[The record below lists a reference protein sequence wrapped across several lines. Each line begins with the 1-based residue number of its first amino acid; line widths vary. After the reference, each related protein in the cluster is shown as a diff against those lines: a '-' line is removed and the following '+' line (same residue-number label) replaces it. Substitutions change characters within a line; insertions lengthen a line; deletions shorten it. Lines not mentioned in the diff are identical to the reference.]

1 VLKVKG
7 NDFPA
12 LKTGDSTSLKVGEPV
27 LAIGSPFG
35 FDYSASAGIVSAKS
49 RTMSREN
56 AVPFIQSD
64 VALNP
69 GNSGGP
75 LFNQKGEVIGINS
88 RIFSGTGGYMGLSFS
103 IPIDVALDVYNQIK
117 SGGKVT
123 RAYLGVFPQDIDR
136 NLAEV
141 YNLPKPEGALLTQVT
156 PDTPASRAG
165 LKEGDIILSYNNTPI
180 TRSTDLINL
189 INRTR
194 PNTSI
199 PMLIQRAG
207 KPLTVT
213 ATLQAAL
220 DDTPA
225 NDATTANPTGGPVLG
240 LRVRD
245 LNPTEKSQLPT
256 AGVYVDLVQAN
267 GLAARSQIAA
277 GDVITRLNNVD
288 TPNITAFADVLKK
301 LPVNKVVGVS
311 LLRNGIPLIVGLR
324 IETPDTDKP

>member
-1 VLKVKG
+1 
-7 NDFPA
+7 
-12 LKTGDSTSLKVGEPV
+12 VGEPV

-117 SGGKVT
+117 AGGKVT

-207 KPLTVT
+207 KPLSIT
-213 ATLQAAL
+213 ATLQAAI

-225 NDATTANPTGGPVLG
+225 SDAAAASAAGGPVLG
-240 LRVRD
+240 LHVRD
-245 LNPTEKSQLPT
+245 LSPIEKAQAPTL
-256 AGVYVDLVQAN
+256 AGVYVDTIQAN
-267 GLAARSQIAA
+267 GLAARSQIAV
-277 GDVITRLNNVD
+277 GDVITRLNNTD
-288 TPNITAFADVLKK
+288 TPNMIAFAEVLKK
-301 LPVNKVVGVS
+301 LPSNKVVGVS